1 MSAIEPSSLAAA
13 SAFLGAGQGMPSDA
27 SGSSFAL
34 ALAQAYENGSATS
47 TLMPQAVTAPN
58 ETMQALFKPL
68 NHINEEA
75 ASLNQAAQ
83 TALAAGADLTPG
95 EMVMLTVQ
103 CHEFLFHSQLTA
115 NIANRTSDG
124 LQQLFRQQA

>member
-13 SAFLGAGQGMPSDA
+13 GAFLGAGQSMPSDT

-34 ALAQAYENGSATS
+34 ALAQAYENGGAS

-83 TALAAGADLTPG
+83 TALVAGADLTPG